1 MPVDEKEMPLRMR
14 LVTLVLGF
22 VFLTSGATKLLG
34 LSELAAFFVS
44 LRLPAWMLPAVG
56 GAELIVGLLTLN
68 RSTHSY
74 GAVGVAL
81 MMIGAALS
89 HVMTGFMLPMV
100 FLDAVLFVAAVWV
113 IVKDRPFFL
122 RVTR

>member
-1 MPVDEKEMPLRMR
+1 MPIDEKAMPLRMR

-22 VFLTSGATKLLG
+22 VFVTSGATKLLG
-34 LSELAAFFVS
+34 LSTLAEFFVS
-44 LRLPAWMLPAVG
+44 LRLPPWMLPVVG
-56 GAELIVGLLTLN
+56 GAEFVVGLLTLN

-89 HVMTGFMLPMV
+89 HVMTGYMLPMV
-100 FLDAVLFVAAVWV
+100 ALNAALLVAAVWV

-122 RVTR
+122 RVV

>member
-1 MPVDEKEMPLRMR
+1 MPIDEKEMPLRMR
-14 LVTLVLGF
+14 VVTLVLGF

-34 LSELAAFFVS
+34 LSSLADFFVS
-44 LRLPAWMLPAVG
+44 LRLPAWMLPVVG
-56 GAELIVGLLTLN
+56 GAELVVGLLTLN
-68 RSTHSY
+68 RSTHAY

-89 HVMTGFMLPMV
+89 HVMTGYMLPMV
-100 FLDAVLFVAAVWV
+100 FLNAALLVAAVWV

-122 RVTR
+122 RVV